1 MATSTRAR
9 ALPEFGRSVLIRW
22 LVATV
27 AFPIGGYLGNAV
39 GGPAATVPAAL
50 ISGLIAGGV
59 IGLGQGLAIGLRGQP
74 VIVWAAASAVG
85 LGVALGVVTATVGQ
99 IDTTLDAV
107 LLGAVSGLAI
117 GGVQAAL
124 LMRDGLANTW
134 IWVAASAIA
143 WAIGWFITAGAV
155 GVGLAPGWPVYG
167 LSGAVVSQAITG
179 IVLWKI
185 LSRGEAT
192 ALAAA

>member
-1 MATSTRAR
+1 MATSMRAL

-22 LVATV
+22 LIATV

-39 GGPAATVPAAL
+39 GGAAATVPAAL
-50 ISGLIAGGV
+50 ISGLIAGGI
-59 IGLGQGLAIGLRGQP
+59 IGLGQGLAIGLRGQA
-74 VIVWAAASAVG
+74 VILWLAVS
-85 LGVALGVVTATVGQ
+85 GVALGVALAAVTATVGQ

-124 LMRDGLANTW
+124 LMRDRFANTW
-134 IWVAASAIA
+134 IWVVASAIA
-143 WAIGWFITAGAV
+143 WAIGWLITAGAV

-167 LSGAVVSQAITG
+167 LSGALVSQVITG
-179 IVLWKI
+179 VVLWKV

>member
-1 MATSTRAR
+1 MATSTRVR

-39 GGPAATVPAAL
+39 AGPAATVPAAL

-124 LMRDGLANTW
+124 LMRDRFANTW
-134 IWVAASAIA
+134 LWVAGSAIA
-143 WAIGWFITAGAV
+143 WAIGWLVTAGAV